1 MGADRDERGIGP
13 GTSMRAVRGTP
24 WPLWAGLAVLAV
36 LWLGPLPAM
45 SRTAFSAHMIL
56 HLGVVALAAP
66 LLAIGL
72 VQSGVRLDSATH
84 LRRWMVA
91 SFVCEMV
98 VVWGWHAPYLHEAAA
113 RNVGVFM
120 LQQVSFLMVGLSLW
134 LLGFAAKAKA
144 AVGAALILF
153 VLTLMHMTMLGTLL
167 IFAPRLIYAPEFCLG
182 AFGLQPL
189 DDQRFGGILMATW
202 SGIVY
207 LAAGIALGYRLLAEP
222 GRGD

>member
-1 MGADRDERGIGP
+1 MSAKQDENSSGASRPMTEGRG
-13 GTSMRAVRGTP
+13 AP
-24 WPLWAGLAVLAV
+24 WPLWTGLAVLAV

-45 SRTAFSAHMIL
+45 SRTAFSAHMVL

-72 VQSGVRLDSATH
+72 VQSGIRLDSAAH

-120 LQQVSFLMVGLSLW
+120 LQQVSFLIVGLSLW
-134 LLGFAAKAKA
+134 LLGFAARAKA

-222 GRGD
+222 RQGD